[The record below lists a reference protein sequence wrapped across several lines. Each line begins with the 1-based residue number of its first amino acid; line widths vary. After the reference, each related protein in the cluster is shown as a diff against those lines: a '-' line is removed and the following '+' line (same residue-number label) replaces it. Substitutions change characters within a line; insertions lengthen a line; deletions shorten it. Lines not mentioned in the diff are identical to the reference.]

1 MTERYK
7 VNYINM
13 GDVGN
18 DVVYLREM
26 IDNVVITGR

>member
-7 VNYINM
+7 DNYINM
-13 GDVGN
+13 GDVGD

-26 IDNVVITGR
+26 IDNGVITDR

>member
-26 IDNVVITGR
+26 IDNGVITDR

>member
-7 VNYINM
+7 VAYINM
-13 GDVGN
+13 VDVGN

-26 IDNVVITGR
+26 IDNGVITDR